1 MSFCILTLIISPGLP
16 RIPPKNPAVA
26 AMARR
31 TGKSIGSPFGDI
43 LCLRICWCIITN
55 HICLTLNFWVYLLWL
70 PIRVATYTE
79 SEASTCVLLQL
90 SFTSRKVARS
100 QVAPSVHTR
109 LQSRP
114 IEMRIFHRNERC
126 RNAVSQPSVLYAA
139 RLEPRG
145 LY

>member
-16 RIPPKNPAVA
+16 RMPPKNPAVA

-43 LCLRICWCIITN
+43 LCLRICWCIIIHN
-55 HICLTLNFWVYLLWL
+55 KSDLPNFDWL
-70 PIRVATYTE
+70 PLRVATYTE
-79 SEASTCVLLQL
+79 SEASTCVLIQL

-126 RNAVSQPSVLYAA
+126 RISAILRHKRKLFQQK
-139 RLEPRG
+139 
-145 LY
+145 